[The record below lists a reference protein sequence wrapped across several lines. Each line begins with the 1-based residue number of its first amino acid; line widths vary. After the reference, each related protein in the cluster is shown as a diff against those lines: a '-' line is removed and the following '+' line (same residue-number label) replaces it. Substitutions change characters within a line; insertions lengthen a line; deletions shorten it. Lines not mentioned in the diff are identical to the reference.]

1 MDLSYTHWVQLW
13 LTPQQFCYHHFL
25 FRKLT
30 FSNESQ
36 LAVIE
41 LRGVK
46 PVKPS
51 SFPTVLALT
60 ILPNIHTNTLNSSLS
75 QFAPLAP
82 SHQLRSKVT
91 PCHKKSSY
99 AFSVAVLNPM
109 AATRR
114 VCEPMASPPVLV
126 EPGCVLTGAGTG
138 LSLATVF
145 FFFITHLSLSPLLPP
160 SAFSYTLT
168 PKGNTPNVCLLS
180 RMQADAGERQRLVVF
195 FLTTADEGFLS
206 RRTTVPHQ
214 TVSLCLSVFA
224 ASCRECHFP
233 KGKRKQKKTGHIN
246 RNDQLCD
253 PTDLKTWAMRTQ
265 TKAFDCKH
273 DPAQPSPQRSCQYWP
288 TTLIRLSCHLRT
300 EISQG
305 C

>member
-1 MDLSYTHWVQLW
+1 MPQKVILRLLCCCAEPHGSHTAGLW
-13 LTPQQFCYHHFL
+13 AYGLTSGPGGARLC
-25 FRKLT
+25 
-30 FSNESQ
+30 
-36 LAVIE
+36 AD
-41 LRGVK
+41 
-46 PVKPS
+46 
-51 SFPTVLALT
+51 
-60 ILPNIHTNTLNSSLS
+60 
-75 QFAPLAP
+75 
-82 SHQLRSKVT
+82 RSWNWLEFGN
-91 PCHKKSSY
+91 C
-99 AFSVAVLNPM
+99 
-109 AATRR
+109 
-114 VCEPMASPPVLV
+114 
-126 EPGCVLTGAGTG
+126 
-138 LSLATVF
+138 F